1 MTGEIQPELGT
12 SSEAASEW
20 SVGRQAVGS
29 TCSVFWVREAA
40 VGLICLRTLCS
51 LFLSQRLVCFRQ
63 EVPKGGLPANEVQID
78 APSGSHVHLETVLSC
93 SVPM

>member
-40 VGLICLRTLCS
+40 VGSICLKTLCS
-51 LFLSQRLVCFRQ
+51 LFWSQR
-63 EVPKGGLPANEVQID
+63 
-78 APSGSHVHLETVLSC
+78 
-93 SVPM
+93 

>member
-1 MTGEIQPELGT
+1 MTDEIQPELGT

-40 VGLICLRTLCS
+40 VGLICLRTLFTLLEPEVG
-51 LFLSQRLVCFRQ
+51 LFQAR
-63 EVPKGGLPANEVQID
+63 GLKRWFA
-78 APSGSHVHLETVLSC
+78 C
-93 SVPM
+93 